1 MALPA
6 VPIVKINL
14 TGGASFGE
22 PFVLGSSRLGF
33 AELASGST
41 VIVDVSNQV
50 SKIDTRKERN
60 LYQDKYLSGTA
71 TVRILD
77 QNGDWNPQNVSSPL
91 YPNLVPLR
99 SIQISANY
107 SGTNYGIFKGY
118 ITEYLYTYPI
128 DQNEL
133 GYVDLICSDGFKLLF
148 NSNVTTVT
156 GQAAGQDTGTRID
169 KILNTVGW
177 PVSQRSIQ
185 TGNTTCV
192 ADPATVRTGLA
203 AIQTAEF
210 TEQGAFYI
218 DKSGNA
224 IFKNRQFVYD
234 AQAVAP
240 TKFSNATGSSD
251 ISYAGITFA
260 HDDKTI
266 VNQATVTRIGGTAQ
280 TYSDATSVA
289 QYFLHSVTAEQML
302 MQTDANAL
310 ALATAYVTT
319 RKDTTIRIE
328 SIMLDLVTLAYGAGI
343 VAALDLDYFDTME
356 ITNVNVSGT
365 TIVKKLQCQGIAH
378 SITPNT
384 WKTTLTTQE
393 PLLDVMY

>member
-6 VPIVKINL
+6 TPIVKINL

-22 PFVLGSSRLGF
+22 SFILGSSRLGF
-33 AELASGST
+33 AEFAST
-41 VIVDVSNQV
+41 APVIIDVSNQV

-60 LYQDKYLSGTA
+60 LFQDKYLSASA

-77 QNGDWNPQNVSSPL
+77 KTGDWNPQNTSSPY

-99 SIQISANY
+99 SIQISATY
-107 SGTNYGIFKGY
+107 SSTNYAIFKGY
-118 ITEYLYTYPI
+118 ITEYLYTYPK
-128 DQNEL
+128 DQEI

-156 GQAAGQDTGTRID
+156 GQAVGQDTGTRIG
-169 KILNTVGW
+169 KILDTIGW
-177 PVSQRSIQ
+177 PSSQRSIQ

-192 ADPATVRTGLA
+192 ADPATTRTALA

-218 DKSGNA
+218 DKAGNA
-224 IFKNRQFVYD
+224 VFKNRQYVYD
-234 AQAVAP
+234 AQSATP
-240 TKFSNATGSSD
+240 TEFSNATGSTD
-251 ISYAGITFA
+251 INYAGITFA

-280 TYSDATSVA
+280 TFSDATSVGA
-289 QYFLHSVTAEQML
+289 YFLHSITAENML

-328 SIMLDLVTLAYGAGI
+328 SITLDLVTLAYGAGI
-343 VAALDLDYFDTME
+343 IAALDIDYFDTME

-365 TIVKKLQCQGIAH
+365 TIVKTLQCQGISH

-384 WKTTLTTQE
+384 WRTVLTTQE

>member
-6 VPIVKINL
+6 TPIVKINL
-14 TGGASFGE
+14 NGGASFGE
-22 PFVLGSSRLGF
+22 SFVLGTSRLGF
-33 AELASGST
+33 AELAA
-41 VIVDVSNQV
+41 VAPIIIDVSNQV

-60 LYQDKYLSGTA
+60 LFQDKYLSGTA

-77 QNGDWNPQNVSSPL
+77 QNGDWNPQNTSSPY

-99 SIQISANY
+99 SIQISTTY
-107 SGTNYGIFKGY
+107 SGTNYPIFKGY
-118 ITEYLYTYPI
+118 ITEYLYTYPK

-169 KILNTVGW
+169 KILDTIGW
-177 PVSQRSIQ
+177 PTTQRSIQ
-185 TGNTTCV
+185 TGNTLCV
-192 ADPATVRTGLA
+192 ADPATTRTGLT

-210 TEQGAFYI
+210 TEQGAFYV
-218 DKSGNA
+218 DKAGNA
-224 IFKNRQFVYD
+224 VFKNRQFVYD

-240 TKFSNATGSSD
+240 TEFSNAVGSTD
-251 ISYAGITFA
+251 INYAGIVFA

-280 TYSDATSVA
+280 TFSDATSVG
-289 QYFLHSVTAEQML
+289 QYFLHSVTADQML

-328 SIMLDLVTLAYGAGI
+328 SITLDLVTLGYGAGI

-365 TIVKKLQCQGIAH
+365 TIVKKLQCQGISH

-384 WKTTLTTQE
+384 WVTVLTTQE

>member
-1 MALPA
+1 

-14 TGGASFGE
+14 SGGASFGE

-33 AELASGST
+33 AEHASSST

-156 GQAAGQDTGTRID
+156 GQVAGQDTGTRID

-393 PLLDVMY
+393 ALLDVMY

>member
-6 VPIVKINL
+6 IPIVKINL

-22 PFVLGSSRLGF
+22 PFVLGTSRLGF

-192 ADPATVRTGLA
+192 ADPATVRTGLTA
-203 AIQTAEF
+203 VQTAEF
-210 TEQGAFYI
+210 TEQGAFYV

-224 IFKNRQFVYD
+224 VFKNRQFVYD

-251 ISYAGITFA
+251 IPYAGITFA

-266 VNQATVTRIGGTAQ
+266 VNQATVTRIGGTPQ
-280 TYSDATSVA
+280 TFQDATSVS
-289 QYFLHSVTAEQML
+289 QYFLHSVTATDML

-310 ALATAYVTT
+310 ALATAFVTS

-328 SIMLDLVTLAYGAGI
+328 SITLDLVTLAYGAGI

-365 TIVKKLQCQGIAH
+365 TIVKKLQCQGITH
-378 SITPNT
+378 KITPNT
-384 WKTTLTTQE
+384 WETVLTTQE
-393 PLLDVMY
+393 ALLDVMY

>member
-107 SGTNYGIFKGY
+107 SGTTYGIFKGY

-156 GQAAGQDTGTRID
+156 GQVAGQDTGTRID

>member
-6 VPIVKINL
+6 TPIVRINL

-22 PFVLGSSRLGF
+22 AFVLGSSRLGF
-33 AELASGST
+33 AEFASGST

-60 LYQDKYLSGTA
+60 LFQDKYLSGTA
-71 TVRILD
+71 TVRIID
-77 QNGDWNPQNVSSPL
+77 ETGAWNPQNTSSIY

-99 SIQISANY
+99 SIQISAAY
-107 SGTNYGIFKGY
+107 SGTTYPIFKGY
-118 ITEYLYTYPI
+118 ITEYLYTYPK
-128 DQNEL
+128 DQEI

-192 ADPATVRTGLA
+192 ADPATTRTGLTA
-203 AIQTAEF
+203 VQTAEF
-210 TEQGAFYI
+210 TEQGAFYV
-218 DKSGNA
+218 DKAGNA
-224 IFKNRQFVYD
+224 VFKNRQFVYD
-234 AQAVAP
+234 AQAATP
-240 TKFSNATGSSD
+240 TEFSNAVGSTD
-251 ISYAGITFA
+251 INYAGIVFA

-280 TYSDATSVA
+280 TFSDATSVA
-289 QYFLHSVTAEQML
+289 QYFLHSVTADQML

-328 SIMLDLVTLAYGAGI
+328 SITLDLVTLGYGAGI

-365 TIVKKLQCQGIAH
+365 TIVKKLQCQGISH

-384 WKTTLTTQE
+384 WVTVLTTQE

>member
-6 VPIVKINL
+6 TPIVRINL

-22 PFVLGSSRLGF
+22 TFILGTSRLGF
-33 AELASGST
+33 AELGAT
-41 VIVDVSNQV
+41 LPVIVDVSAQV

-60 LYQDKYLSGTA
+60 LFQDKYLSGTA

-77 QNGDWNPQNVSSPL
+77 QNGDWNPQNTSSPY

-107 SGTNYGIFKGY
+107 SSTNYPIFKGY
-118 ITEYLYTYPI
+118 ITEYKYTYPKNQ
-128 DQNEL
+128 DDL

-169 KILNTVGW
+169 KILDTVGW
-177 PVSQRSIQ
+177 PISQRSIQ

-192 ADPATVRTGLA
+192 ADPATVRTGLTA
-203 AIQTAEF
+203 VQTAEF
-210 TEQGAFYI
+210 TEQGAFYV
-218 DKSGNA
+218 DKAGNA
-224 IFKNRQFVYD
+224 VFKNRQFVYD
-234 AQAVAP
+234 AQAATP
-240 TKFSNATGSSD
+240 TEFSNAVGSTD
-251 ISYAGITFA
+251 INYAGIVFA

-266 VNQATVTRIGGTAQ
+266 VNQATVTPIGGTAQ
-280 TYSDATSVA
+280 TFSDATSVA
-289 QYFLHSVTAEQML
+289 QYFLHSITADQML

-328 SIMLDLVTLAYGAGI
+328 SITLDLVTLGYGAGI

-365 TIVKKLQCQGIAH
+365 TIVKKLQCQGISH

-384 WKTTLTTQE
+384 WITVLTTQE
-393 PLLDVMY
+393 PLLNVMY

>member
-6 VPIVKINL
+6 IPIVKINL
-14 TGGASFGE
+14 TGGASFGD
-22 PFVLGSSRLGF
+22 PFILGTSRLGF

-99 SIQISANY
+99 SIQISADY

-156 GQAAGQDTGTRID
+156 GQVAGQDTGTRID

>member
-6 VPIVKINL
+6 IPIVKINL

-77 QNGDWNPQNVSSPL
+77 QNGDWNPQNTSSPL

-107 SGTNYGIFKGY
+107 SSTNYPIFKGY
-118 ITEYLYTYPI
+118 ITEYLYTYPV

-169 KILNTVGW
+169 KILNTVGF
-177 PVSQRSIQ
+177 PLSQRSIQ

-203 AIQTAEF
+203 AIQQAEF
-210 TEQGAFYI
+210 TEQGAFYV

-224 IFKNRQFVYD
+224 VFKNRQFVYD

-240 TKFSNATGSSD
+240 TTFSNATGSSD
-251 ISYAGITFA
+251 ISYSGITFA

-266 VNQATVTRIGGTAQ
+266 VNSCSVTRIGGTVQ
-280 TYSDATSVA
+280 TFTDATSVA

-310 ALATAYVTT
+310 ALATAFVTT

-328 SIMLDLVTLAYGAGI
+328 SITLDLVTLAYGAGI

-384 WKTTLTTQE
+384 WRTTLTTQE

>member
-6 VPIVKINL
+6 TPIVRINL
-14 TGGASFGE
+14 TGGASFGD
-22 PFVLGSSRLGF
+22 PFVLGTSRLGF
-33 AELASGST
+33 AEFASGST
-41 VIVDVSNQV
+41 VIVDVSAQV

-60 LYQDKYLSGTA
+60 LFQDKYLSGTA
-71 TVRILD
+71 TVRIID
-77 QNGDWNPQNVSSPL
+77 ETGAWNPQNVSSPY

-107 SGTNYGIFKGY
+107 SSTNYPIFKGY
-118 ITEYLYTYPI
+118 ITEYLYTYPK
-128 DQNEL
+128 DQEI

-169 KILNTVGW
+169 KILDTVGW

-192 ADPATVRTGLA
+192 ADPGTTRTGLTA
-203 AIQTAEF
+203 VQTAEF
-210 TEQGAFYI
+210 TEQGAFYV
-218 DKSGNA
+218 DKAGNA
-224 IFKNRQFVYD
+224 VFKNRQFVYD
-234 AQAVAP
+234 AQAATP
-240 TKFSNATGSSD
+240 TEFSNATGSTD
-251 ISYAGITFA
+251 INYAGIVFA

-280 TYSDATSVA
+280 TFSDATSVA
-289 QYFLHSVTAEQML
+289 QYFLHSITADQML

-328 SIMLDLVTLAYGAGI
+328 SITLDLVTLGYGAGI

-365 TIVKKLQCQGIAH
+365 TIVKKLQCQGISH

-384 WKTTLTTQE
+384 WVTVLTTQE

>member
-6 VPIVKINL
+6 TPIVRINL

-22 PFVLGSSRLGF
+22 PFVLGTSRLGF
-33 AELASGST
+33 AEFASGST
-41 VIVDVSNQV
+41 LIVDVSNQV

-60 LYQDKYLSGTA
+60 LFQDKYLSGTA
-71 TVRILD
+71 TVRIID
-77 QNGDWNPQNVSSPL
+77 ENGDWNPQNTSSPY

-107 SGTNYGIFKGY
+107 SSTNYPIFKGY
-118 ITEYLYTYPI
+118 ITEYLYTYPK
-128 DQNEL
+128 DQEI

-169 KILNTVGW
+169 KILDTVGW

-192 ADPATVRTGLA
+192 ADPATTRTGLTA
-203 AIQTAEF
+203 VQTAEF
-210 TEQGAFYI
+210 TEQGAFYV
-218 DKSGNA
+218 DKAGNA
-224 IFKNRQFVYD
+224 VFKNRQFVYD
-234 AQAVAP
+234 AQAATP
-240 TKFSNATGSSD
+240 TEFSNAVGSTD
-251 ISYAGITFA
+251 INYAGIVFA

-280 TYSDATSVA
+280 TFSDATSVS
-289 QYFLHSVTAEQML
+289 QYFLHSITADQML

-328 SIMLDLVTLAYGAGI
+328 SISLDLVTLGYGAGI

-365 TIVKKLQCQGIAH
+365 TIVKKLQCQGISH

-384 WKTTLTTQE
+384 WVTVLTTQE

>member
-6 VPIVKINL
+6 TPIVKINL

-22 PFVLGSSRLGF
+22 PFVLGTSRLGF
-33 AELASGST
+33 AEFASGST
-41 VIVDVSNQV
+41 LIVDVSAQV

-60 LYQDKYLSGTA
+60 LFQDKYLSGTA
-71 TVRILD
+71 TVRIID
-77 QNGDWNPQNVSSPL
+77 ETGAWNPQNTSSP
-91 YPNLVPLR
+91 YWPNLVPLR

-107 SGTNYGIFKGY
+107 SGVNYGIFKGY
-118 ITEYLYTYPI
+118 ITEYLYTYPK
-128 DQNEL
+128 DQEI

-177 PVSQRSIQ
+177 PASQRSIQ
-185 TGNTTCV
+185 TGNTLCQ
-192 ADPATVRTGLA
+192 ADPATTRTGLT

-210 TEQGAFYI
+210 TEQGAFYV

-224 IFKNRQFVYD
+224 VFKNRQFVYD
-234 AQAVAP
+234 AQSATP
-240 TKFSNATGSSD
+240 TKFSNATGSTD
-251 ISYAGITFA
+251 INYAGIVFA

-280 TYSDATSVA
+280 TFSDATSVS
-289 QYFLHSVTAEQML
+289 QYFLHSVTANDML

-328 SIMLDLVTLAYGAGI
+328 SITLDLVTLGYGAGI

-365 TIVKKLQCQGIAH
+365 TIVKKLQCQGIGH

-384 WKTTLTTQE
+384 WVTVLTTQE

>member
-6 VPIVKINL
+6 TPIVRINL

-22 PFVLGSSRLGF
+22 AFVLGSSRLGF
-33 AELASGST
+33 AEFASGST

-60 LYQDKYLSGTA
+60 LFQDKYLSGTA
-71 TVRILD
+71 TVRIID
-77 QNGDWNPQNVSSPL
+77 ENGDWNPQNTSSPY

-99 SIQISANY
+99 SIQISAAY
-107 SGTNYGIFKGY
+107 SGTTYPIFKGY
-118 ITEYLYTYPI
+118 ITEYLYTYPK
-128 DQNEL
+128 DQEI

-169 KILNTVGW
+169 KILDTVGW
-177 PVSQRSIQ
+177 PSSQRSIQ

-192 ADPATVRTGLA
+192 ADPATVRTGLT

-210 TEQGAFYI
+210 TEQGAFYV

-224 IFKNRQFVYD
+224 VFKNRQFVYD
-234 AQAVAP
+234 AQSSTP
-240 TKFSNATGSSD
+240 TKFSNVSGSSD
-251 ISYAGITFA
+251 INYAGIVFA

-280 TYSDATSVA
+280 TFSDATSVS
-289 QYFLHSVTAEQML
+289 QYFLHSITAEQML

-328 SIMLDLVTLAYGAGI
+328 SITLDLVTLGYGAG
-343 VAALDLDYFDTME
+343 VAAALDLDYFDTME
-356 ITNVNVSGT
+356 ITNANVSGT
-365 TIVKKLQCQGIAH
+365 TIVKKLQCQGISH

-384 WKTTLTTQE
+384 WVTVLTTQE

>member
-156 GQAAGQDTGTRID
+156 GQVAGQDTGTRID

-192 ADPATVRTGLA
+192 ADPATVRTGLT

-210 TEQGAFYI
+210 TEQGAFYV

-224 IFKNRQFVYD
+224 VFKNRQFVYD

-310 ALATAYVTT
+310 ALATAYVTS

-393 PLLDVMY
+393 ALLDVMY

>member
-6 VPIVKINL
+6 TPIVRINL

-22 PFVLGSSRLGF
+22 AFVLGSSRLGF
-33 AELASGST
+33 AEFASGST

-99 SIQISANY
+99 SIQISADY

-234 AQAVAP
+234 AQAVSP

>member
-6 VPIVKINL
+6 TPIVKINL
-14 TGGASFGE
+14 TGGASFGN
-22 PFVLGSSRLGF
+22 PFILGTSRLGF
-33 AELASGST
+33 AEFADGST
-41 VIVDVSNQV
+41 IIVDVSNQV

-60 LYQDKYLSGTA
+60 LFQDKYLSGTA

-77 QNGDWNPQNVSSPL
+77 QTGAWNPQNTSSIY

-99 SIQISANY
+99 SIQISADY
-107 SGTNYGIFKGY
+107 SGTNYPIFKGY
-118 ITEYLYTYPI
+118 ITEYKYTYPKNQ
-128 DQNEL
+128 DDL

-169 KILNTVGW
+169 KILDTVGW
-177 PVSQRSIQ
+177 PLTQRSIQ

-192 ADPATVRTGLA
+192 ADPATVRTGLTA
-203 AIQTAEF
+203 VQTAEF
-210 TEQGAFYI
+210 TEQGAFYV
-218 DKSGNA
+218 DKAGNA
-224 IFKNRQFVYD
+224 VFKNRQFVYD
-234 AQAVAP
+234 AQAATP
-240 TKFSNATGSSD
+240 TEFSNAVGSTD
-251 ISYAGITFA
+251 INYAGIVFA

-280 TYSDATSVA
+280 TFSDATSVA
-289 QYFLHSVTAEQML
+289 QYFLHSVTADQML

-328 SIMLDLVTLAYGAGI
+328 SITLDLVTLGYGAG
-343 VAALDLDYFDTME
+343 VEAALDLDYFDTME

-365 TIVKKLQCQGIAH
+365 TIVKKLQCQGISH

-384 WKTTLTTQE
+384 WVTVLTTQE